1 MRIAIKIV
9 SLRIRLLP
17 KDTVVR
23 LLFSLVARS
32 GDIMRRLRLVGIIF
46 ACLCL
51 VAQLPAK
58 AQENIRIGVLL
69 PLTGPLAK
77 NGLENWEA
85 MQIARDMINER
96 GGINGRKVEYL
107 QGDANTPNAAI
118 SETERL
124 ITKDDIK
131 ITTGSFA
138 SPIAIAVSQAAERH
152 GVFHWE
158 TTGAAEVITRRG
170 FKHTFQV
177 GAPARKY
184 GQAAVDFIID
194 DLAKRLN
201 KPVDALKIALLWE
214 NRAFGKSVGDGI
226 RAYTQGKGIK
236 LVYDE
241 GYDQTA
247 TDMTPIVQKLKDVA
261 PDIVIA
267 ISFPNDAILFQRKA
281 KELEFNVAAF
291 IGVSAGYSSPD
302 LRESIGDAVSG
313 IFVAD
318 FPPKVNAA
326 VLTPE
331 TRKVADEFY
340 KRYEAKLK
348 RPPAG
353 HAAAGFSA
361 VWALFTEVLPKA
373 KTFEPDELREI
384 ALKLDLPE
392 GSLVNGSGIKFT
404 NFDWPDDPKDAG
416 QNLRASIGV
425 WQWTKAGNEEVYPGE
440 LATKPPIMVPLP
452 DWSKR

>member
-1 MRIAIKIV
+1 MCIAIKIE

-23 LLFSLVARS
+23 LLFSLVARC
-32 GDIMRRLRLVGIIF
+32 GDIMRRLKLVGIIF

-51 VAQLPAK
+51 VAQLPAR

-236 LVYDE
+236 LAYDE

-247 TDMTPIVQKLKDVA
+247 TDVTPIVQKLKDVA

-340 KRYEAKLK
+340 KRYEAKRK

>member
-1 MRIAIKIV
+1 MKP
-9 SLRIRLLP
+9 L
-17 KDTVVR
+17 
-23 LLFSLVARS
+23 
-32 GDIMRRLRLVGIIF
+32 LRLIAMIASTVSVLIV
-46 ACLCL
+46 APA
-51 VAQLPAK
+51 VAQEP
-58 AQENIRIGVLL
+58 IRIGVLL
-69 PLTGPLAK
+69 PLTGPFAK

-96 GGINGRKVEYL
+96 GGVNGRKIEYL
-107 QGDANTPNAAI
+107 QGDATNPNAAI

-124 ITKDDIK
+124 ITKDGIK

-138 SPIAIAVSQAAERH
+138 SPIAIAVSQAAERQ

-158 TTGAAEVITRRG
+158 TTGAAEIITRRG
-170 FKHTFQV
+170 FKYTFQV

-184 GQAAVDFIID
+184 GQAAVDFVIA
-194 DLAKRLN
+194 DLAKRLK
-201 KPVDALKIALLWE
+201 KPANELRIALLWE

-226 RAYTQGKGIK
+226 RAYSETKGIK

-247 TDMTPIVQKLKDVA
+247 TDMTPIVQKLKDVK
-261 PDIVIA
+261 PDILIA

-281 KELEFNVAAF
+281 KEFDLNVAAF

-302 LRESIGDAVSG
+302 LRTSIGDMVNG
-313 IFVAD
+313 LFVAD
-318 FPPKVNAA
+318 FPPKVNPS
-326 VLTPE
+326 VLRPE
-331 TRKVADEFY
+331 TRKVAEEFY
-340 KRYEAKLK
+340 KRYEAKMK
-348 RPPAG
+348 RAPAG

-361 VWALFTEVLPKA
+361 IWALFTEVLPKA
-373 KTFEPDELREI
+373 KTYEPDELRDI

-404 NFDWPDDPKDAG
+404 NFDWPDDAKDAG

-425 WQWTKAGNEEVYPGE
+425 WQWTKTGNEQVFPPK
-440 LATKPPIMVPLP
+440 LATHEAADVPMPL
-452 DWSKR
+452 WSKR

>member
-1 MRIAIKIV
+1 MR
-9 SLRIRLLP
+9 
-17 KDTVVR
+17 T
-23 LLFSLVARS
+23 F
-32 GDIMRRLRLVGIIF
+32 LRLSAMSLGVLLATCI
-46 ACLCL
+46 A
-51 VAQLPAK
+51 VS
-58 AQENIRIGVLL
+58 AQEPIKIGVLL
-69 PLTGPLAK
+69 PFTGPLAK
-77 NGLENWEA
+77 NGIENWEA

-96 GGINGRKVEYL
+96 GGVNGHKIEYL
-107 QGDANTPNAAI
+107 QGDATNPNAAI

-124 ITKDDIK
+124 ISKDGVK

-158 TTGAAEVITRRG
+158 TTGAAEIITHRG
-170 FKHTFQV
+170 FKYTFQV

-184 GQAAVDFIID
+184 GQAAVDFAID

-201 KPVDALKIALLWE
+201 KKVGDLKIGLLWE

-226 RAYTQGKGIK
+226 RAYSQTKGIK

-261 PDIVIA
+261 PDILIA

-281 KELEFNVAAF
+281 KELDFNVQAF

-302 LRESIGDAVSG
+302 LRDSIGDSAVG

-318 FPPKVNAA
+318 FPPKVNDN
-326 VLTPE
+326 VLKPE
-331 TRKVADEFY
+331 VKKVAEEFY

-348 RPPAG
+348 RAPAG

-361 VWALFTEVLPKA
+361 IWALFTEVLPKA
-373 KTFEPDELREI
+373 KTFEPDELRDI

-404 NFDWPDDPKDAG
+404 NFDVADDPKEAG
-416 QNLRASIGV
+416 ENLRASIGV
-425 WQWTKAGNEEVYPGE
+425 WQWTKAGNEQVYPPS
-440 LATKPPIMVPLP
+440 LATHEAVMVPLP
-452 DWSKR
+452 NWSSR

>member
-1 MRIAIKIV
+1 MRGLLRSCIIV
-9 SLRIRLLP
+9 LAFLAASLI
-17 KDTVVR
+17 
-23 LLFSLVARS
+23 SAN
-32 GDIMRRLRLVGIIF
+32 
-46 ACLCL
+46 
-51 VAQLPAK
+51 

-96 GGINGRKVEYL
+96 GGINGRKIEYL

-124 ITKDDIK
+124 ITKDGIK

-158 TTGAAEVITRRG
+158 TTGAAEIITRRG

-184 GQAAVDFIID
+184 GRAAVDFILG

-201 KPVDALKIALLWE
+201 KPVATLKVALLWE

-247 TDMTPIVQKLKDVA
+247 TDMTPIVQKLKDVT
-261 PDIVIA
+261 PDVVIA

-281 KELEFNVAAF
+281 KELDFNVASF

-302 LRESIGDAVSG
+302 LRESIGDSVNG

-331 TRKVADEFY
+331 TRKVAEEFY
-340 KRYEAKLK
+340 KRYETKMK

-361 VWALFTEVLPKA
+361 VWALFTEVLPQA
-373 KTFEPDELREI
+373 KTFEPDELRDI
-384 ALKLDLPE
+384 ALKLDLPA

-425 WQWTKAGNEEVYPGE
+425 WQWTKAGNEEVYPPE
-440 LATKPPIMVPLP
+440 LATQPPIMVPLP

>member
-1 MRIAIKIV
+1 MRGIKRIGIV
-9 SLRIRLLP
+9 LASLLLAAA
-17 KDTVVR
+17 
-23 LLFSLVARS
+23 S
-32 GDIMRRLRLVGIIF
+32 
-46 ACLCL
+46 
-51 VAQLPAK
+51 LPAK
-58 AQENIRIGVLL
+58 AQESIRIGVLL

-77 NGLENWEA
+77 NGIENWEA

-96 GGINGRKVEYL
+96 GGVNGRKIEYL

-124 ITKDDIK
+124 ITKDGIK

-158 TTGAAEVITRRG
+158 TTGAAEIITRRG

-184 GQAAVDFIID
+184 GQAAVDFIIG

-201 KPVDALKIALLWE
+201 KSVDALKIALLWE

-226 RAYTQGKGIK
+226 HAYTQSKGIK
-236 LVYDE
+236 LAYDE

-281 KELEFNVAAF
+281 KELDFNVAAF

-302 LRESIGDAVSG
+302 LRDSIGDSVVG
-313 IFVAD
+313 ICVAD

-331 TRKVADEFY
+331 TKKVAEEFY

-384 ALKLDLPE
+384 ALKLDLPA

-425 WQWTKAGNEEVYPGE
+425 WQWTKAGNEEVYPPE
-440 LATKPPIMVPLP
+440 LATQPPVMVPLP

>member
-1 MRIAIKIV
+1 MR
-9 SLRIRLLP
+9 S
-17 KDTVVR
+17 
-23 LLFSLVARS
+23 F
-32 GDIMRRLRLVGIIF
+32 LRLSAMF
-46 ACLCL
+46 ASIMLMF
-51 VAQLPAK
+51 AMNAN
-58 AQENIRIGVLL
+58 AQEPIRIGVLL
-69 PLTGPLAK
+69 PFTGPLAK
-77 NGLENWEA
+77 NGIENWEA

-96 GGINGRKVEYL
+96 GGVNGRKIEFV
-107 QGDANTPNAAI
+107 QGDATTPNAAI

-124 ITKDDIK
+124 ITKEGIK

-138 SPIAIAVSQAAERH
+138 SPLAIAVSQAAERH

-170 FKHTFQV
+170 FKNTFQV

-184 GQAAVDFIID
+184 SQAAVDFIVE
-194 DLAKRLN
+194 DLAARLK
-201 KPVDALKIALLWE
+201 KPMSELRIALLWE
-214 NRAFGKSVGDGI
+214 NRAFGKSVGDGV
-226 RAYTQGKGIK
+226 RAYSEKKSIK

-241 GYDQTA
+241 GYDQTT
-247 TDMTPIVQKLKDVA
+247 TDMTPVVQKLKDVK
-261 PDIVIA
+261 PDVLIA

-281 KELEFNVAAF
+281 KELDFNVGAF
-291 IGVSAGYSSPD
+291 IGVSAGYSAPD
-302 LRESIGDAVSG
+302 LRDSLGNSVTG

-318 FPPKVNAA
+318 FPPKVNAN
-326 VLTPE
+326 VLKPE
-331 TRKVADEFY
+331 VKKVAEEFY

-348 RPPAG
+348 RAPAG

-373 KTFEPDELREI
+373 KTYEPGELREL

-425 WQWTKAGNEEVYPGE
+425 WQWTKDGNEQVFPPS
-440 LATKPPIMVPLP
+440 LATHEPIQVPMP
-452 DWSKR
+452 AWDKR

>member
-1 MRIAIKIV
+1 
-9 SLRIRLLP
+9 
-17 KDTVVR
+17 
-23 LLFSLVARS
+23 
-32 GDIMRRLRLVGIIF
+32 
-46 ACLCL
+46 
-51 VAQLPAK
+51 
-58 AQENIRIGVLL
+58 
-69 PLTGPLAK
+69 
-77 NGLENWEA
+77 
-85 MQIARDMINER
+85 MQIARDMINEK
-96 GGINGRKVEYL
+96 GGVNGHKIEYL
-107 QGDANTPNAAI
+107 QGDATTPNAAI

-124 ITKDDIK
+124 ITKEGIK

-184 GQAAVDFIID
+184 GRAAVDFILN
-194 DLAKRLN
+194 DLARRLN

-226 RAYTQGKGIK
+226 RAYSLAKGVK

-281 KELEFNVAAF
+281 KELDFNVAAF

-302 LRESIGDAVSG
+302 LRNSIGDMVNG

-318 FPPKVNAA
+318 FPPRVNPA
-326 VLTPE
+326 VLKPE
-331 TRKVADEFY
+331 TRKVAEEFY
-340 KRYEAKLK
+340 KRYEVKMK
-348 RPPAG
+348 RAPAG
-353 HAAAGFSA
+353 HATAGFSGI
-361 VWALFTEVLPKA
+361 WALFTDVLPKA
-373 KTFEPDELREI
+373 KTFEPDELRDI
-384 ALKLDLPE
+384 ALK
-392 GSLVNGSGIKFT
+392 
-404 NFDWPDDPKDAG
+404 
-416 QNLRASIGV
+416 
-425 WQWTKAGNEEVYPGE
+425 
-440 LATKPPIMVPLP
+440 
-452 DWSKR
+452 

>member
-1 MRIAIKIV
+1 MRAF
-9 SLRIRLLP
+9 P
-17 KDTVVR
+17 
-23 LLFSLVARS
+23 
-32 GDIMRRLRLVGIIF
+32 RLVILFVGLLL
-46 ACLCL
+46 AVPASAL
-51 VAQLPAK
+51 AQDG
-58 AQENIRIGVLL
+58 IRIGVLL

-96 GGINGRKVEYL
+96 GGVNGRKIEYL

-124 ITKDDIK
+124 ITKDGIK

-177 GAPARKY
+177 GPPARKY
-184 GQAAVDFIID
+184 GQAAVDFIVN
-194 DLAKRLN
+194 DLTKRLN
-201 KPVDALKIALLWE
+201 KPVDKIKIALLWE

-281 KELEFNVAAF
+281 KELDFNVAAF

-302 LRESIGDAVSG
+302 LRDSIGDSVNG
-313 IFVAD
+313 ICVAD

-326 VLTPE
+326 VLAPE
-331 TRKVADEFY
+331 TKKVAEEFY
-340 KRYEAKLK
+340 KRYQAKLN

-373 KTFEPDELREI
+373 KTFEPDELRDI
-384 ALKLDLPE
+384 ALKLDLPA

-425 WQWTKAGNEEVYPGE
+425 WQWTKSGNEEVYPPE
-440 LATKPPIMVPLP
+440 LATQPPAMVPLP

>member
-1 MRIAIKIV
+1 MRGIGRVGLVLA
-9 SLRIRLLP
+9 SLL
-17 KDTVVR
+17 VVAA
-23 LLFSLVARS
+23 S
-32 GDIMRRLRLVGIIF
+32 I
-46 ACLCL
+46 
-51 VAQLPAK
+51 PAK
-58 AQENIRIGVLL
+58 AEDPIRIGVLL

-77 NGLENWEA
+77 NGIENWEA

-96 GGINGRKVEYL
+96 GGVNGRKVEFL
-107 QGDANTPNAAI
+107 QADANTPNAAI

-124 ITKDDIK
+124 ITKDGIK

-158 TTGAAEVITRRG
+158 TTGAAEIITRRG

-184 GQAAVDFIID
+184 GQAAFDFILN

-201 KPVDALKIALLWE
+201 KPVEALKIALLWE

-226 RAYTQGKGIK
+226 RAYSQSKGVK
-236 LVYDE
+236 LAYDE

-281 KELEFNVAAF
+281 KELDFNVAAF

-302 LRESIGDAVSG
+302 LRDSIGDAVSG
-313 IFVAD
+313 IWVAD

-326 VLTPE
+326 VLTSE
-331 TRKVADEFY
+331 AKKVAEEFY

-348 RPPAG
+348 PPPAG

-392 GSLVNGSGIKFT
+392 GALVNGSGIKFT
-404 NFDWPDDPKDAG
+404 NFDWPDDAKDAG

-425 WQWTKAGNEEVYPGE
+425 WQWTKAGNEEVYPAE
-440 LATKPPIMVPLP
+440 LATQPPIMVPLP

>member
-1 MRIAIKIV
+1 MLSSFRSVALAIAA
-9 SLRIRLLP
+9 LLLP
-17 KDTVVR
+17 AAPS
-23 LLFSLVARS
+23 F
-32 GDIMRRLRLVGIIF
+32 
-46 ACLCL
+46 
-51 VAQLPAK
+51 
-58 AQENIRIGVLL
+58 AQEPIKIGVLL

-77 NGLENWEA
+77 NGIENWEA

-96 GGINGRKVEYL
+96 GGVNGRKIEYL
-107 QGDANTPNAAI
+107 QGDATNPNAAI

-124 ITKDDIK
+124 ITKEGIK

-138 SPIAIAVSQAAERH
+138 SPLAIAVSQAAERNN
-152 GVFHWE
+152 VFHWE

-170 FKHTFQV
+170 FKYTFQV

-184 GQAAVDFIID
+184 GQAAVDFVVE
-194 DLAKRLN
+194 DLSKRLK
-201 KPVDALKIALLWE
+201 KPVDQLKIALLWE

-226 RAYTQGKGIK
+226 RAYVATKNIK
-236 LVYDE
+236 LAYDD

-247 TDMTPIVQKLKDVA
+247 TDMTPIVQKLKDAA
-261 PDIVIA
+261 PDVLIA

-281 KELEFNVAAF
+281 KELDFNVAAF
-291 IGVSAGYSSPD
+291 VGVSAGYSSPD
-302 LRESIGDAVSG
+302 LRNSIGDMVNG

-318 FPPKVNAA
+318 FPPKVNRT
-326 VLTPE
+326 VLQPATQKIAE
-331 TRKVADEFY
+331 EFY
-340 KRYEAKLK
+340 KRYETKLK

-404 NFDWPDDPKDAG
+404 NFDWAEDPKDAG
-416 QNLRASIGV
+416 QNLKASIGV
-425 WQWTKAGNEEVYPGE
+425 WQWTKDGNEQVFPPK
-440 LATKPPIMVPLP
+440 LATHEAADVPLP
-452 DWSKR
+452 PWSKR

>member
-1 MRIAIKIV
+1 MMKTLMRLSAGAV
-9 SLRIRLLP
+9 LSAL
-17 KDTVVR
+17 VVAG
-23 LLFSLVARS
+23 V
-32 GDIMRRLRLVGIIF
+32 
-46 ACLCL
+46 
-51 VAQLPAK
+51 PAK
-58 AQENIRIGVLL
+58 AQEPIRIGVLL

-85 MQIARDMINER
+85 LQIARDMINER
-96 GGINGRKVEYL
+96 GGINGRKVEYV
-107 QGDANTPNAAI
+107 QGDATNANAAI

-124 ITKDDIK
+124 VTKDNIK

-138 SPIAIAVSQAAERH
+138 SPLAIAVSQAAERH

-158 TTGAAEVITRRG
+158 TTGAAEIITRRG
-170 FKHTFQV
+170 FKYTFQV

-184 GQAAVDFIID
+184 GQAAVDFIIE
-194 DLAKRLN
+194 DLTKRLD
-201 KPVDALKIALLWE
+201 KPLNELRIALLWE

-226 RAYTQGKGIK
+226 RAYAVYKNIK

-241 GYDQTA
+241 GYDQFA
-247 TDMTPIVQKLKDVA
+247 TDMTPVVQKLKDTK
-261 PDIVIA
+261 PDVLVA

-281 KELEFNVAAF
+281 KEIDFNVAAF

-302 LRESIGDAVSG
+302 LRNSIGNMVNG

-318 FPPKVNAA
+318 FPPKVNSA
-326 VLTPE
+326 VLLPE

-348 RPPAG
+348 RAPAG

-361 VWALFTEVLPKA
+361 IWALFTEVLPKA
-373 KTFEPDELREI
+373 KTLDAAELRKI
-384 ALKLDLPE
+384 AMSLDLPE

-404 NFDWPDDPKDAG
+404 DFNWPEDPKDSG

-425 WQWTKAGNEEVYPGE
+425 WQWTPVGNEQVFPAN
-440 LATKPPIMVPLP
+440 LATQPPSMVPLP
-452 DWSKR
+452 SWDKR